1 MKHIL
6 LIIVAMFPALILHA
20 QELSDTL
27 TIEGSA
33 VVAQKNLV
41 KMDVDKITYK
51 VEDDVDS
58 KTSTVLEMLRKV
70 PMVSVD
76 AQDKITVNGSSSF
89 QIYVDGKPSPMLS
102 SNPSQIL
109 KLMPAATVRSIEVVT
124 NPGAKYDAEGVGG
137 VLNITTDLS
146 RAGGKSVLDGQYA
159 NVTLQGNTRGYGGGL
174 YYSMQKGRWA
184 FSINGNASNSYN
196 YGAISEM
203 ERVQKVEGSEYIT
216 STYGEADV
224 MTPLY
229 TGNLNLSYEIDSLNL
244 ISIGAGYLGNSRTTE
259 SCFEAGFKSPYME
272 YAYDGTVIVGMY
284 TGSIVA
290 NADYQ
295 HTWAGR
301 PDRSLVLSYQFS
313 ANPTSSET
321 SNIFGAAAPEAMG
334 LRGRKADGLTNSL
347 SHTAQAD
354 FSTPIGSASGH
365 TFNTGMKFIARH
377 NSSYQDNFI
386 LSDGEY
392 VYTEEGSTECDFYNN
407 IGALYAEYDGKS
419 GAFGLKAGVRYEHTW
434 QTIRYG
440 DESGFGLDYGSLIPV
455 ASIQYNIGMQQN
467 LGLSYNMRISRP
479 GITYL
484 NPYVD
489 NVTDPTVTTF
499 GNPELEAEKGHTINL
514 VYNYYSPKWIT
525 SLTLRQAFTGN
536 GISQYSFYDNDHIL
550 NTTYGNVI
558 STSVSGLDVF
568 ATWIP
573 GQRTRIIF
581 NGGVSYTDI
590 RSAALGQSNSGW
602 GYTSLLGLQ
611 QTLPWD
617 LRLSANAIA
626 SGRTISLQGWASG
639 IYAATFGLTK
649 SFLED
654 RLTVSLSGVTH
665 LQKGRM
671 LKIETLTQ
679 AEDFVSRTSTG
690 IPLRMVQLSVSYS
703 FGKQGDVNV
712 KRSRKTIEADSQ
724 LNTKSAS
731 ESLGTMMGM

>member
-272 YAYDGTVIVGMY
+272 YAYDGIVIVGMY

-295 HTWAGR
+295 HRQHTQQVSGR
-301 PDRSLVLSYQFS
+301 ID
-313 ANPTSSET
+313 
-321 SNIFGAAAPEAMG
+321 
-334 LRGRKADGLTNSL
+334 NSL
-347 SHTAQAD
+347 
-354 FSTPIGSASGH
+354 
-365 TFNTGMKFIARH
+365 
-377 NSSYQDNFI
+377 
-386 LSDGEY
+386 L
-392 VYTEEGSTECDFYNN
+392 
-407 IGALYAEYDGKS
+407 
-419 GAFGLKAGVRYEHTW
+419 
-434 QTIRYG
+434 
-440 DESGFGLDYGSLIPV
+440 
-455 ASIQYNIGMQQN
+455 
-467 LGLSYNMRISRP
+467 
-479 GITYL
+479 
-484 NPYVD
+484 
-489 NVTDPTVTTF
+489 
-499 GNPELEAEKGHTINL
+499 
-514 VYNYYSPKWIT
+514 
-525 SLTLRQAFTGN
+525 
-536 GISQYSFYDNDHIL
+536 
-550 NTTYGNVI
+550 
-558 STSVSGLDVF
+558 
-568 ATWIP
+568 
-573 GQRTRIIF
+573 
-581 NGGVSYTDI
+581 
-590 RSAALGQSNSGW
+590 
-602 GYTSLLGLQ
+602 
-611 QTLPWD
+611 
-617 LRLSANAIA
+617 
-626 SGRTISLQGWASG
+626 
-639 IYAATFGLTK
+639 
-649 SFLED
+649 
-654 RLTVSLSGVTH
+654 
-665 LQKGRM
+665 
-671 LKIETLTQ
+671 
-679 AEDFVSRTSTG
+679 
-690 IPLRMVQLSVSYS
+690 
-703 FGKQGDVNV
+703 
-712 KRSRKTIEADSQ
+712 
-724 LNTKSAS
+724 
-731 ESLGTMMGM
+731 